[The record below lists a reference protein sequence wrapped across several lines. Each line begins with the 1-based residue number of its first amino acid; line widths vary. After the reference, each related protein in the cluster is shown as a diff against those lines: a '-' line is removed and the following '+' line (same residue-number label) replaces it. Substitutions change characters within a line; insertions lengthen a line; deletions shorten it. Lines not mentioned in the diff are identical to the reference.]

1 MSGGSTIV
9 AVETIRWDAQP
20 NAMWL
25 RVHDAAGRSG
35 LGETYYHPAAVAALV
50 HEFAADHVLGQPA
63 GEITRIWDTLYA
75 CANFSG
81 VAGAELRMMSA
92 LDIALWD
99 LLGQR
104 TGLPVCDLLGGRVR
118 PSIGV
123 YNTCVTAGGRDDGDA
138 FLARPGELARD
149 LLAEGYLGMKVWP
162 WDQFAPQ
169 ITSRAATG
177 PAGWSAMGPVG
188 HLLTLTD
195 LDAGMTVIDE
205 IRAAVG
211 RRLEIVIEG
220 HSRWDL
226 ASAIRLCEAL
236 RERAPLWAEDLIQ
249 PTSAL
254 ELRALVQHSPIPI
267 AASERLMGR
276 FAFRDL
282 CASGGAQIAMADV
295 AWTGG
300 ITEARRIADLAGA
313 HQLPIT
319 FHDCTGPVT
328 AFANAHLGV
337 AMPNASITE
346 VVRGFVDGYYL
357 DVVDRRLPVHAGTVT
372 APEAPGLGISLRPEF
387 LARPDV
393 HTQASHA

>member
-1 MSGGSTIV
+1 MSGGSIIV

-20 NAMWL
+20 NALWL
-25 RVHDAAGRSG
+25 RVHDSTGRTG

-50 HEFAADHVLGQPA
+50 HEFAADQILGQPP
-63 GEITRIWDTLYA
+63 GEITRIWDTLFA

-81 VAGAELRMMSA
+81 VAGAELRMISA

-99 LLGQR
+99 LLGKR

-118 PSIGV
+118 GAIGV
-123 YNTCVTAGGRDDGDA
+123 YNTCVTAGGHDDGDA
-138 FLARPGELARD
+138 FLTRPGELARD
-149 LLAEGYLGMKVWP
+149 LLSEGYRGMKVWP

-169 ITSRAATG
+169 ISSRAATG

-188 HLLTLTD
+188 HLLTLAD
-195 LDAGMTVIDE
+195 LDAGMVVLDE

-211 RRLEIVIEG
+211 RQLEIIVEG

-226 ASAIRLCEAL
+226 ASAIRLCDAL
-236 RERAPLWAEDLIQ
+236 RERTPLWAEDLIQ
-249 PTSAL
+249 PTSAQ
-254 ELRALVQHSPIPI
+254 ELAALVRHSPIPI

-282 CASGGAQIAMADV
+282 CASGGAHIAMADV

-346 VVRGFVDGYYL
+346 VVRGFVDGYYV
-357 DVVDRRLPVHAGTVT
+357 DVVDQRLPVRAGTVT
-372 APEAPGLGISLRPEF
+372 APEAPGLGISLRPDF
-387 LARPDV
+387 LSRADV
-393 HTQASHA
+393 HSQITHA